1 MHRSFLTPLLSV
13 IISIA
18 CSQADQHHNTTIIP
32 ASVKD
37 SVVFIIDDS
46 SAAPPNNSYDINL
59 YYHDTLGY
67 GHPFTIFS
75 RQTGIFLNAPTFFI
89 RADDWQT
96 PFLVYPGEQIHIRYS
111 KTGDIRMYVKGNAQ
125 RSTELNFFPKLIRET
140 NNLSY
145 AFKAM
150 PYLLPVSTKDS
161 LARAEKKISTLL
173 MQRMSMLQ
181 QERDNLSHHFS
192 QVASNTIRCAALY
205 DSLILYWN
213 NRSLFGKKE
222 LQQKI
227 TDQLNIINDLRFQP
241 FIFNTKLLGAYSS
254 ALLTG
259 SPHYL
264 INDSSSVL
272 KMYRAIQTHITGP
285 GKDFLLTRL
294 LLDAYNKAIPISA
307 KTLQEYYADCGNEV
321 YRNLV
326 SARLTEAD
334 AISAGKKNGN
344 NLRAG
349 DGKTI
354 EDLYDVMARHKG
366 RLILIDFWASWCIP
380 CRAEMPY
387 AAALKEKYSEK
398 SVSFLYIS
406 IDEDTENWLKA
417 VAQEKLD
424 KNNSYLLLHRDN
436 APFAKQYNISSIPR
450 YMLFDKEGKVL
461 MADAPRPSDTA
472 LINAID
478 RFLK

>member
-1 MHRSFLTPLLSV
+1 MRRSFLTPLLTV

-18 CSQADQHHNTTIIP
+18 CSQTDQHSNDTII
-32 ASVKD
+32 ASSVND

-67 GHPFTIFS
+67 GHPFTIFN
-75 RQTGIFLNAPTFFI
+75 RQTAIFLNAPSFFI

-111 KTGDIRMYVKGNAQ
+111 KNGAIRMYIKGNAE
-125 RSTELNFFPKLIRET
+125 RSGELNFFPKLISQT

-145 AFKAM
+145 AFKTM
-150 PYLLPVSTKDS
+150 PHLSAVSTKDS
-161 LARAEKKISTLL
+161 LARAEKKISTIFLA
-173 MQRMSMLQ
+173 RMSMLQ
-181 QERDNLSHHFS
+181 QEKNDLSNRFS
-192 QVASNTIRCAALY
+192 QLATNAIRSAALY
-205 DSLILYWN
+205 DSLVLYWN
-213 NRSLFGKKE
+213 NRSLLGNKE

-227 TDQLNIINDLRFQP
+227 TGQLNSINNLGFQP
-241 FIFNTKLLGAYSS
+241 FIFNTKLLGAYSG

-272 KMYRAIQTHITGP
+272 KMYQAIQTHMTGP

-294 LLDAYNKAIPISA
+294 LMDSYNKAIPISA
-307 KTLQEYYADCGNEV
+307 RMLQDYYANCGNEA
-321 YRNLV
+321 YRDLV

-334 AISAGKKNGN
+334 AISVNKENGN

-354 EDLYDVMARHKG
+354 ADLYDVIARHKD

-387 AAALKEKYSEK
+387 AAVLKEKYREK
-398 SVSFLYIS
+398 PVSFLYIS

-417 VAQEKLD
+417 AAHEKLD

-436 APFAKQYNISSIPR
+436 APFARQYGISSIPR

-472 LINAID
+472 LIHAID